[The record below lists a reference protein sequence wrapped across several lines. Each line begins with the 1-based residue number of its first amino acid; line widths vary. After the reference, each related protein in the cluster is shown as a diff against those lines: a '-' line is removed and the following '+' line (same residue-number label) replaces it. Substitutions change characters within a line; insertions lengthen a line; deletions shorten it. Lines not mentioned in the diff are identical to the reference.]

1 MKRTW
6 LTVETA
12 VALIALLIT
21 PLSAF
26 AQTPSN
32 EERPPTPL
40 PEVVV
45 TGTRFAE
52 EIQKVPANISVI
64 TEADIRRTNAKTAAD
79 LLRGQEGVTV
89 RDLTGNGKNTQ
100 VGLRGFGETAASNT
114 LVLVDGRRANEID
127 LSGTDWAQIPVEQ
140 IERIEVLRG
149 PGSVLYGDNAV
160 AGVINIIT
168 KTPSQRPT
176 AGGGLTYGSYDRW
189 RLDATAGG
197 GLGKAAFS
205 IYGSTGDSDGYRE
218 NSDFRTGDL
227 GGKIVLDAT
236 ERFRVNLS
244 GSYHE
249 DSFGL
254 PGSLTKAQM
263 EADRKQSLKPDD
275 KGSTEDYF
283 VKAGFD
289 WDLQTFGQLVAD
301 LSYRDRSG
309 DSRFPDASFPFKN
322 DFTTETL
329 GFTPRYVRQ
338 GAILDHAHKLIA
350 GIDLYRTSQD
360 NKSYSGFFS
369 PLPESPT
376 GRSKVDRDS
385 AGFYL
390 NNEFYLRKDLLLT
403 LGGRYETVKYDFDV
417 KDLSAFPLAPLDES
431 NTDSEKAYH
440 AGLTFLY
447 GDNSSLFTRVSRSFR
462 FPLVDEL
469 VVYDFTSGRIRVNP
483 DLKPQTG
490 VHYELGVRHTFT
502 PRLKAN
508 LTLFRAEM
516 EDEIFFN
523 RPVFTNENHP
533 KTLHQGIETGA
544 RLELLKHLA
553 LVGNYTFEKATFEK
567 EPYKNKDL
575 PLVSQHR
582 ANLGLRLF
590 DLLPGV
596 ELAVDGSYYGSSYA
610 VSDFEND
617 FEKLDGFFTVDVK
630 LIYEWKMIR
639 TFVGVNNLTNEKYS
653 EYAVIGGFPLETNFY
668 PAPERNFVFGL
679 RAQF

>member
-1 MKRTW
+1 MKMKW
-6 LTVETA
+6 TA
-12 VALIALLIT
+12 VLLLATMIS
-21 PLSAF
+21 PWNAP
-26 AQTPSN
+26 AQPTAAD
-32 EERPPTPL
+32 ERPPAPL
-40 PEVVV
+40 SEVVV

-52 EIQKVPANISVI
+52 KIQKVPANISVI
-64 TEADIRRTNAKTAAD
+64 TEADIRRSNAKTAAD
-79 LLRGQEGVTV
+79 LLRREEGVVV
-89 RDLTGNGKNTQ
+89 RDLSGNGKNTQ
-100 VGLRGFGETAASNT
+100 VDLRGFGETAAYNT
-114 LVLVDGRRANEID
+114 LVLVDGRRVNEID

-168 KTPSQRPT
+168 KTPSRRPS
-176 AGGGLTYGSYDRW
+176 AGAGITYGSYDRY
-189 RLDATAGG
+189 RLDANAGG
-197 GLGKAAFS
+197 GFGKAAFS
-205 IYGSTGDSDGYRE
+205 IYGSMGDSDGYRD

-227 GGKIVLDAT
+227 GGKIALDAT

-249 DSFGL
+249 DRFGL
-254 PGSLTKAQM
+254 PGSLTNAQVKD
-263 EADRKQSLKPDD
+263 DRKQSLSPED

-289 WDLQTFGQLVAD
+289 WDLQRHGQLVAD

-309 DSRFPDASFPFKN
+309 DAKFPDASFPFKN

-329 GFTPRYVRQ
+329 GFTPRYVWQ
-338 GAILDHAHKLIA
+338 GEVADFANKLIA
-350 GIDLYRTSQD
+350 GVDLYRTSQD
-360 NKSYSGFFS
+360 NKSYAGFFS
-369 PLPESPT
+369 PLPASPT
-376 GRSKVDRDS
+376 GRSNVDRDS

-390 NNEFYLRKDLLLT
+390 NNDFYLRKDLLLT
-403 LGGRYETVKYDFDV
+403 LGGRHEYVKYDFDV
-417 KDLSAFPLAPLDES
+417 KDLGAFPLAPLEES
-431 NTDSEKAYH
+431 DSDSENAYH

-469 VVYDFTSGRIRVNP
+469 VVYDFTTGRIRVNP

-490 VHYELGVRHTFT
+490 VHYELGVRHQFT
-502 PRLKAN
+502 PRLKVN

-533 KTLHQGIETGA
+533 KTLHQGVEAGA
-544 RLELLKHLA
+544 RVELLKHLA
-553 LVGNYTFEKATFEK
+553 IVGNYTYEKASFERN
-567 EPYKNKDL
+567 PYKNKDL
-575 PLVSQHR
+575 PLVPNHR
-582 ANLGLRLF
+582 ANLGLRFF
-590 DLLPGV
+590 DLVPGV
-596 ELAVDGSYYGSSYA
+596 ELALDGSYYGASYA

-617 FEKLDGFFTVDVK
+617 FEKLSDFFTLDAR
-630 LIYEWKMIR
+630 ISYEWKMLR
-639 TFVGVNNLTNEKYS
+639 AYVGVNNLTNEKYS
-653 EYAVIGGFPLETNFY
+653 EYAVIGGFPTETNYY

-679 RAQF
+679 RAAF